1 MKNYYFILGI
11 HIYAREAE
19 IKQAYRKLALQFH
32 PDRNSSPDASTI
44 FREVNEAYEILSDP
58 QRKLAYDR
66 LLKGDDQYA
75 AESEPT
81 TATHRD
87 PRYRP
92 KPPGFVFNR
101 SSKKKELVNLMQ
113 GYLPH
118 AMYSS
123 RIALFCVF
131 VLALDFFLPVNRR
144 KEKVVGVYGIY
155 NRYGQTGTQLQ
166 ASDGAIY
173 KLGKNTS
180 GRLRQDDVIVICQSP
195 LLAVAKRVENESG
208 DARNRIPVSIYG
220 NFIFF
225 PAIWLVT
232 SILGSLYKKG
242 IEFRFNLGVVN
253 LLLGIFNLIM
263 LLIS

>member
-11 HIYAREAE
+11 NIYAREAD
-19 IKQAYRKLALQFH
+19 IKRAYRKLALQFH
-32 PDRNSSPDASTI
+32 PDRNSSPDAATI

-58 QRKLAYDR
+58 QRKFDYDR
-66 LLKGDDQYA
+66 LLKGDNQPYT
-75 AESEPT
+75 EP
-81 TATHRD
+81 APAHHRD

-92 KPPGFVFNR
+92 KPPGFVVNR

-118 AMYSS
+118 ALISS
-123 RIALFCVF
+123 RIALGCVF
-131 VLALDFFLPVNRR
+131 ILLLDFVLPVTR
-144 KEKVVGVYGIY
+144 KIEKLVGVYGVY
-155 NRYGQTGTQLQ
+155 NQYGQTGIELQ
-166 ASDGAIY
+166 ASDGSIY

-180 GRLRQDDVIVICQSP
+180 GILRPNDKVVICQSP
-195 LLAVAKRVENESG
+195 LLSVAKRVENESG

-225 PAIWLVT
+225 PALWLIT
-232 SILGSLYKKG
+232 SILGSFYKKG